1 DIFALGLGFVK
12 YPFIK
17 ACFFINLGKLSRY
30 IFIIFIANSL

>member
-1 DIFALGLGFVK
+1 
-12 YPFIK
+12 IK